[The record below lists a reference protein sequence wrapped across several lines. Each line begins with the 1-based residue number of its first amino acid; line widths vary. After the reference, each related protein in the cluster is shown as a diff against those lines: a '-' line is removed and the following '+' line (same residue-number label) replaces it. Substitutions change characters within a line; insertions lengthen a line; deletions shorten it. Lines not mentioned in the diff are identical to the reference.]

1 MTGSNHSNALRER
14 RIAAIDQA
22 IKRAGG
28 IVKFARTLGITHQAV
43 YHWRRRGS
51 VPLERA
57 ITIQAIFKVERDALI
72 EPRLAN
78 ALAAHAADLI

>member
-1 MTGSNHSNALRER
+1 MSGFTPSATTPEQ
-14 RIAAIDQA
+14 RIAALDEA
-22 IKRAGG
+22 VMRGGG
-28 IVKFARTLGITHQAV
+28 ILKFARTLGITHQAV
-43 YHWRRRGS
+43 YHWRRRGW

-57 ITIQAIFKVERDALI
+57 ITIHAIFKVERDNLI